1 MKRNKRIK
9 RLSQDFEDKHLK
21 TSSYRPK
28 IQHASFQPTAGAA
41 DRSAHSAGPCLE
53 ELLGQWVEGVGGSRK
68 WNCKERARKKS
79 ENKELQGSLWVSK
92 GFVFRGLGGPWG
104 VTLGTP
110 GATLGT

>member
-1 MKRNKRIK
+1 MKRNKRIR

-53 ELLGQWVEGVGGSRK
+53 ELLGRWVEG
-68 WNCKERARKKS
+68 ARGQQ
-79 ENKELQGSLWVSK
+79 EAELQTK
-92 GFVFRGLGGPWG
+92 GTNKCPKMKAKKVPG
-104 VTLGTP
+104 VALDIQRSRF
-110 GATLGT
+110 